1 MSKTYNEPPI
11 EIYWVSGS
19 PFGWRVLLTAE
30 LKNVPYVS
38 RRIDNATGVQ
48 SSSEYLAI
56 NPRGKVPAL
65 THGDVVVCESLA
77 MMTYL
82 DQLFPEPPIFGTSP
96 REAARIMQACSE
108 FMCYLEPVIN
118 RLAAAI
124 VRNKHLS
131 AAALADRQGTLHSEL
146 ARLDRALQN
155 EVWLAGALSAADLT
169 IYPHCKFLLRLAR
182 RPGAAS
188 LDLGLADFAERYPA
202 LSAWM
207 HRIEA
212 LPVYDRAYPPHW
224 RETDNPPAWDRLVA
238 QN

>member
-1 MSKTYNEPPI
+1 MSKTGNEPPI

-30 LKNVPYVS
+30 LKGVPFVS
-38 RRIDNATGVQ
+38 RRIDNSTGAQ
-48 SSSEYLAI
+48 ASGEYLAI

-65 THGDVVVCESLA
+65 VHGDVVICESLA

-82 DQLFPEPPIFGTSP
+82 DQLFPEPPIFGTNP
-96 REAARIMQACSE
+96 RQAARIMQVCSE

-118 RLAAAI
+118 RLSSAI

-131 AAALADRQGTLHSEL
+131 AAALAARHGALHNELSTLDQSL
-146 ARLDRALQN
+146 ALAPGQT
-155 EVWLAGALSAADLT
+155 WLAGTLSAADLT

-182 RPGAAS
+182 RPEAVA

-207 HRIEA
+207 QRVEA
-212 LPVYDRAYPPHW
+212 LPVYEQAYPPHW
-224 RETDNPPAWDRLVA
+224 RLADNAPA
-238 QN
+238 